1 MLRMSRMKDLSAQHP
16 VRVEDR
22 LAIQTGHS
30 APLRVFPKGLVVS
43 PVVIRSEVRQR
54 AVRLVAFREAIPSV
68 AVSLV
73 VAEALTEEAEAFM
86 EVEASTVVAAI
97 DK

>member
-1 MLRMSRMKDLSAQHP
+1 MLRISRMKDLSAQHP

-22 LAIQTGHS
+22 LAIQAGHS
-30 APLRVFPKGLVVS
+30 AHLRVFPKGLVVS

-54 AVRLVAFREAIPSV
+54 AVRLVAFREAIPLV
-68 AVSLV
+68 AAVSPV
-73 VAEALTEEAEAFM
+73 EA
-86 EVEASTVVAAI
+86 EASTVVAAI